1 METQGADEEPSWS
14 NFFGV
19 TSKSKRQPSPER
31 SKSKGAGEFSRN
43 KERNWGDFGE
53 EDSRGG
59 DGRDKRVRR
68 RRRRGRAAALACGWL
83 AIALMSSELVASA
96 KKSPTTILGEDK
108 PTFKAW
114 DCHNPQQIQVL
125 EVPEQCT
132 NEKDD
137 GDTNKQ
143 ADKTERVTIYQ
154 RAKKTFL
161 AFRCRAFKSKI
172 DIYCGM
178 WSHEEI
184 VRPMEVKR
192 PVDLSIEECE
202 QMQATGIWTS
212 PNNRNHHISSPGTTF
227 LNYIEAGRMT
237 YHHHQVSCE
246 GSDVVIDG
254 KIYEGIVSLVD
265 IEIEIKE
272 VEARKT
278 DNGFQVREGNVVTG
292 SRNKEGEKIQGQ
304 GTFLWKN
311 WWRKAERCP
320 LVKLTSM
327 EVRVFEEK
335 DGQSVIFSEKN
346 KIYVILLEQVL
357 ANDDCDKGVYFKTN
371 LEDIFVR
378 RNMGQADLKKENDDA
393 FLSPEVDV
401 NIANLVNEINDFAVG
416 ILRAEMRAVEERV
429 ECKRLLQQVHSGS
442 VERLPN
448 REGKL
453 TMVRGEI
460 AVQVQ
465 CREATVVHRHL
476 DHSCTE
482 LLPVW
487 VEQEENK
494 TQWFLEPISRILR
507 KSSSKLPCSAA
518 LQGFQAT
525 DGRFYRASPELSV
538 VEKPEGTIFHN
549 NIQVD
554 TASGRGVYSPQQLKR
569 LDSILRWP
577 ELKQATQDVKQQYD
591 LSQPVWRPEEA
602 GGVEDSTDEQTWWS
616 WDDLF
621 SMVNRWKYWLAAIA
635 LPTALGGVSWL
646 ARVAGLASGCRTDAR
661 LGGVGLTSTLLS
673 LFCHSYQQGRKQAEE
688 RRQAIPEVNLRM
700 QFLQQVK
707 EEEKEMRM
715 KRIQPKEEV
724 DQEENEGEAATLT

>member
-1 METQGADEEPSWS
+1 
-14 NFFGV
+14 
-19 TSKSKRQPSPER
+19 
-31 SKSKGAGEFSRN
+31 
-43 KERNWGDFGE
+43 
-53 EDSRGG
+53 
-59 DGRDKRVRR
+59 
-68 RRRRGRAAALACGWL
+68 
-83 AIALMSSELVASA
+83 
-96 KKSPTTILGEDK
+96 
-108 PTFKAW
+108 
-114 DCHNPQQIQVL
+114 
-125 EVPEQCT
+125 
-132 NEKDD
+132 
-137 GDTNKQ
+137 
-143 ADKTERVTIYQ
+143 
-154 RAKKTFL
+154 
-161 AFRCRAFKSKI
+161 
-172 DIYCGM
+172 
-178 WSHEEI
+178 
-184 VRPMEVKR
+184 MEVK
-192 PVDLSIEECE
+192 
-202 QMQATGIWTS
+202 
-212 PNNRNHHISSPGTTF
+212 
-227 LNYIEAGRMT
+227 
-237 YHHHQVSCE
+237 
-246 GSDVVIDG
+246 
-254 KIYEGIVSLVD
+254 
-265 IEIEIKE
+265 
-272 VEARKT
+272 
-278 DNGFQVREGNVVTG
+278 
-292 SRNKEGEKIQGQ
+292 
-304 GTFLWKN
+304 
-311 WWRKAERCP
+311 
-320 LVKLTSM
+320 
-327 EVRVFEEK
+327 VFEEK
-335 DGQSVIFSEKN
+335 DGQYVIFSEKN

-724 DQEENEGEAATLT
+724 DQEENEEEAATLT

>member
-1 METQGADEEPSWS
+1 MEAQGADEESGWS
-14 NFFGV
+14 DIFRV
-19 TSKSKRQPSPER
+19 PSKSKRQPSPEGG
-31 SKSKGAGEFSRN
+31 KSKGAGEFPCD
-43 KERNWGDFGE
+43 KERNWGDLGGK
-53 EDSRGG
+53 DSRGR
-59 DGRDKRVRR
+59 DRRDKRDRR
-68 RRRRGRAAALACGWL
+68 RRRRGRAAALAFGWL
-83 AIALMSSELVASA
+83 AIALMSTELVAFA

-114 DCHNPQQIQVL
+114 DCHSPQQIQVL
-125 EVPEQCT
+125 QVPEQCT
-132 NEKDD
+132 NEKDND
-137 GDTNKQ
+137 DTDKQ
-143 ADKTERVTIYQ
+143 TDKTERVTIYQ
-154 RAKKTFL
+154 RSKKTFL
-161 AFRCRAFKSKI
+161 ALRCRAFKSKI
-172 DIYCGM
+172 DIFCGM
-178 WSHEEI
+178 FSHEEI
-184 VRPMEVKR
+184 VRPIEVKR
-192 PVDLSIEECE
+192 PVDLSVEECE

-278 DNGFQVREGNVVTG
+278 DNGFQVREGNVATG

-311 WWRKAERCP
+311 WWKKAERCP

-327 EVRVFEEK
+327 EVRVFEEN
-335 DGQSVIFSEKN
+335 DGQSVIFSERN
-346 KIYVILLEQVL
+346 KIYIILLEQVL
-357 ANDDCDKGVYFKTN
+357 ANEDCDRGVYFKTN
-371 LEDIFVR
+371 LEDTFVR
-378 RNMGQADLKKENDDA
+378 RSMGQADLKKENDDA

-401 NIANLVNEINDFAVG
+401 NIANLVNEVNDFAVG
-416 ILRAEMRAVEERV
+416 TLRAEMRAMEERG

-442 VERLPN
+442 VEKLPN

-465 CREATVVHRHL
+465 CKEAIVVHRHL

-487 VEQEENK
+487 IDQEENK

-507 KSSSKLPCSAA
+507 KSSNKLPCSAA
-518 LQGFQAT
+518 LQGFQAM

-538 VEKPEGTIFHN
+538 VEKPEGTIFN
-549 NIQVD
+549 DNIQMD
-554 TASGRGVYSPQQLKR
+554 TSSGKGMYSPQQLKR

-577 ELKQATQDVKQQYD
+577 ELKQATQDVKLQYD
-591 LSQPVWRPEEA
+591 LNQPVWSPEEEGKA
-602 GGVEDSTDEQTWWS
+602 EDSTDERTWWS

-621 SMVNRWKYWLAAIA
+621 SMVNKWKYWLAAIV
-635 LPTALGGVSWL
+635 LPTAVGGASWL
-646 ARVAGLASGCRTDAR
+646 ARVAGLVSGCRTDAR

-707 EEEKEMRM
+707 EEEKEMKTR
-715 KRIQPKEEV
+715 KVQPKGEGN
-724 DQEENEGEAATLT
+724 QEENEGEATLT